1 MRKLQVRVANL
12 NEHGNNGISKKRQIH
27 KNLGKVKKKG
37 IKQIRLNIFY
47 VSISYKIIFVL
58 FYFS

>member
-27 KNLGKVKKKG
+27 KNLGKVKKG

-47 VSISYKIIFVL
+47 VSISYKFIFVL